1 MFPGSPF
8 PGRPAMLR
16 PSLAVLLFSL
26 SLPAATAAQDTAS
39 TTLTPEKR
47 IRRDPAVI
55 TREEIAAEGP
65 DARNLL
71 ELVQRL
77 RPFWI
82 NPTRGRSSINLG
94 SAEPVVYVNNVR
106 QGSPSVLQ
114 QYTAASIREIR
125 HLRGTEASMRFGS
138 GHENGAIL
146 LILR

>member
-16 PSLAVLLFSL
+16 PALAVLLFSL
-26 SLPAATAAQDTAS
+26 SLPAAAAAQDTAA
-39 TTLTPEKR
+39 TTVSPEKR

-55 TREEIAAEGP
+55 TREEIAAESQ

-94 SAEPVVYVNNVR
+94 SSEPVVYVNNIR

-114 QYTAASIREIR
+114 QYTTTSIREIR

>member
-1 MFPGSPF
+1 MFPGSPIA
-8 PGRPAMLR
+8 GRPAMLR
-16 PSLAVLLFSL
+16 PSLAILLFSL
-26 SLPAATAAQDTAS
+26 ALSAAAAAQDTAS
-39 TTLTPEKR
+39 STRTPDTR
-47 IRRDPAVI
+47 IRRDPALI
-55 TREEIAAEGP
+55 TREEIAAEGA

-71 ELVQRL
+71 EVVQRL

-94 SAEPVVYVNNVR
+94 TSEPVVYVNNVR

-114 QYTAASIREIR
+114 QYSALSIREIR

>member
-1 MFPGSPF
+1 MFPRSSFSGW
-8 PGRPAMLR
+8 PAMLR

-26 SLPAATAAQDTAS
+26 CLPVATEAQDTAS
-39 TTLTPEKR
+39 TTPTPDKR
-47 IRRDPAVI
+47 IRRDPAII
-55 TREEIAAEGP
+55 TQEEITAEGG

-71 ELVQRL
+71 EVVQRL

-94 SAEPVVYVNNVR
+94 TSEPVVYINNAR

-114 QYTAASIREIR
+114 QYSAAGIREIR

-146 LILR
+146 LIMR